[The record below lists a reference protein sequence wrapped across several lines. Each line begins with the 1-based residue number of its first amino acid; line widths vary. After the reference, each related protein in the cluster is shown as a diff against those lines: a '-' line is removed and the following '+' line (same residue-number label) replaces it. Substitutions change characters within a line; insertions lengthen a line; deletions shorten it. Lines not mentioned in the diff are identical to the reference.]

1 MAFRSLSGTGV
12 QPDDSFIPQLRET
25 SYRAVLDQRLKYRV
39 FVHKAPISDH
49 FHHQIVLCD
58 ENQKYGF
65 VTLELGKNADILT
78 VVPRCEQYQGKESDL
93 EFKGTVEATMRELAD
108 IAIDILRDMGD
119 YFIVGNNCQNFC
131 NKFLSRVGL
140 KDGEYMTTAEQ
151 IGLGVAIGAGVA
163 VLGVLAYSFFGGS
176 RKRDEKD

>member
-1 MAFRSLSGTGV
+1 MAFRSLSGTGI
-12 QPDDSFIPQLRET
+12 QPNDSFIPQLRKT
-25 SYRAVLDQRLKYRV
+25 SYRAVLDQRLVYQV
-39 FVHKAPISDH
+39 FVHKATLPDH
-49 FHHQIVLCD
+49 FHHQIVLCN

-65 VTLELGKNADILT
+65 VTLELGKNAANLT
-78 VVPRCEQYQGKESDL
+78 VVPRCEQYQGEERDL
-93 EFKGTVEATMRELAD
+93 ELKGTVETTMRELAD

-131 NKFLSRVGL
+131 NKFLSRVSL

-151 IGLGVAIGAGVA
+151 VAVGMAIGAGVA

-176 RKRDEKD
+176 RKRDGKD

>member
-39 FVHKAPISDH
+39 FVHKATISGV
-49 FHHQIVLCD
+49 FHHQIVLRD

-65 VTLELGKNADILT
+65 VTLELGKNILT
-78 VVPRCEQYQGKESDL
+78 VVPRCKQYQGMESDL

-108 IAIDILRDMGD
+108 IAMDILRDMGD

-151 IGLGVAIGAGVA
+151 IGLGMAIGAGVA

-176 RKRDEKD
+176 RKRDGKD